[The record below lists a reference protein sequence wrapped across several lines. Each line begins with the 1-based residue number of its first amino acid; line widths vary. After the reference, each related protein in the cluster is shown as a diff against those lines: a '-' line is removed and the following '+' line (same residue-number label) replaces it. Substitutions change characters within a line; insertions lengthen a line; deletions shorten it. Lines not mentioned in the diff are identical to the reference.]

1 MGLDEERLESP
12 SGSGG
17 GLGRLI
23 LTLSLR
29 IMRPW
34 SKTDH
39 PVGEGKKAS
48 RVGPPSATTTAT
60 MEKSSTS
67 VWLLILPISRVGSKA
82 AWRGSVRII
91 PRRSY
96 SSETYGRTRPRGKWL

>member
-12 SGSGG
+12 SGSGY

-29 IMRPW
+29 IMTPW
-34 SKTDH
+34 SEAAY
-39 PVGEGKKAS
+39 PVGEGKRAS
-48 RVGPPSATTTAT
+48 WVGPPLATITDT

-67 VWLLILPISRVGSKA
+67 VWLSILPISRVGSKA
-82 AWRGSVRII
+82 AWRGSVRIT
-91 PRRSY
+91 RMRKY
-96 SSETYGRTRPRGKWL
+96 SSETYGRTRPRGTW